1 MQRDHMPRDKTE
13 SHIKIMQAA
22 REEFMEA
29 GFEKASMRSIGLRCG
44 LSAAAIYRHCRNK
57 EDLFEQL
64 VSPAVERINIWLD
77 VHINRYMEA
86 VESSDRVEWKDSEI
100 DMMREIIYPNMEEY
114 HLLLTRAQGTMYENF
129 LHDLTESRQER
140 LLAYMPMLAD
150 RGYKVWKIDPKE
162 LHLLLSAYT
171 TAMFEP
177 VIHNYSLEESNRC
190 LETVEAFFLPGWK
203 KLMGF

>member
-1 MQRDHMPRDKTE
+1 M
-13 SHIKIMQAA
+13 
-22 REEFMEA
+22 
-29 GFEKASMRSIGLRCG
+29 
-44 LSAAAIYRHCRNK
+44 AAAERPHLRPMLRM

-114 HLLLTRAQGTMYENF
+114 HLLLTRAQGTRYENF

-177 VIHNYSLEESNRC
+177 VIHNYSLEEASRC